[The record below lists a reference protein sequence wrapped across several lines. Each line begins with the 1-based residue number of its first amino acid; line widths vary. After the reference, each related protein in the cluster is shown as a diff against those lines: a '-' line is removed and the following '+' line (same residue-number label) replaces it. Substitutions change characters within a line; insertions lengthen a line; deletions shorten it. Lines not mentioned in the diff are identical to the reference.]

1 MLYNICLEESQ
12 APLYAQPAHQT
23 EEEDGET
30 EEHGAFPIIDKVW
43 LEKIMVVPNPTT
55 GELRVTSYELQVTD
69 VEVYDI
75 YGRKQN
81 VEFHSYGLTVLRS
94 YGLSNLQSGIYFVK
108 IITNA
113 GEIVK
118 KVVKQ

>member
-75 YGRKQN
+75 YGRKLLSHTSLLSPETVINISHLQN
-81 VEFHSYGLTVLRS
+81 
-94 YGLSNLQSGIYFVK
+94 GIYFIKV
-108 IITNA
+108 ITES
-113 GEIVK
+113 GEVVK
-118 KVVKQ
+118 KVVKL